1 MIFLLLKYVISDL
14 FGIDKY
20 KSSEK
25 ISNFIF
31 SNQIT
36 KLDIYKINEIIQ
48 VIGIKKNY

>member
-1 MIFLLLKYVISDL
+1 MNMKKKRQLRLGQKTLAKYVISDL

-31 SNQIT
+31 F
-36 KLDIYKINEIIQ
+36 
-48 VIGIKKNY
+48 